1 MRIYLFLLYSPCVR
15 KKAAMCVQKFL
26 HDDPSLYKDFE
37 MELFII
43 LRNSDPIVTTAGLYI
58 LKDLIPTNPM
68 YFKKYVFAIT
78 WILDQILDKH
88 IEEENYYNLI
98 PMPFTIILIL
108 RIFAILGKGDI
119 TTSKLLYKS
128 LRKVM
133 TFCGHEEYIGVAI
146 LYEWIKTIVLIYP
159 EKNLIESACKHTK
172 SLFVSKNP
180 QIHYVA
186 VSSLSAL
193 VRRFKEYAVLFH
205 EPIVACLEEKDDTV
219 HTKTYQ
225 ILFDMCNTKNFQ
237 FIMKNILKAIHSCF
251 DVDVKNKMIL
261 NAVDVAERFAP
272 NSKMYIATLSS
283 LLYYVNGKIEDSIT
297 APIIDILKDG
307 IGDDDLTHDLR
318 LETLDI
324 YEKIANNS
332 LEKPSESGIANLSIY
347 IFGEYG
353 DLNIDKIDIYEDL
366 MLNLYNLHY
375 NNIEVVKTT
384 LTAFTKLY
392 IKTNKIPDDIREI
405 AEREKYSFNVEV
417 SFRCDLLINI
427 LTASENDD
435 TLCGNVFIECDQVLD
450 VDKNLHFLDSY
461 VTDALENGA
470 LPYRSDLPEKPK
482 KERQNK
488 YHLVMNAYQTPTIAP
503 SIKVSAIFG
512 KPVIN
517 FNGNTIQT
525 LESIM
530 PPPSSPIGI
539 FIFIINS
546 ISKS

>member
-1 MRIYLFLLYSPCVR
+1 
-15 KKAAMCVQKFL
+15 MCVQKFL

-283 LLYYVNGKIEDSIT
+283 LLYYVNGKIENSIT

-405 AEREKYSFNVEV
+405 TEREKYSFNVEV

-427 LTASENDD
+427 LNASENDD

-482 KERQNK
+482 KERRNK

-539 FIFIINS
+539 FIIILNS

>member
-1 MRIYLFLLYSPCVR
+1 MRINLFLLYSPCVR
-15 KKAAMCVQKFL
+15 KKAAMCIQKFL

-405 AEREKYSFNVEV
+405 AEKEKYSFNVEV

>member
-283 LLYYVNGKIEDSIT
+283 LLYYVNGKIEDNIT

-405 AEREKYSFNVEV
+405 AEKEKYSFNVEV